1 MNETPLMR
9 EIRLAA
15 PAHVRLFRNNVGAF
29 EWDLGKWLHYGL
41 CKGSSDLIG
50 WTQQDGKAIFT
61 AVETKGKR
69 GRLTQDQ
76 ENFLYQVEAAGG
88 IAIVARSV
96 DEALDGLRRG

>member
-9 EIRLAA
+9 EIRMAA
-15 PAHVRLFRNNVGAF
+15 PAHVRLLRNNVGAF
-29 EWDLGKWLHYGL
+29 EWAPGKWLRYGL
-41 CKGSSDLIG
+41 CVGSSDLIG

-88 IAIVARSV
+88 IAIVAKTV
-96 DEALDGLRRG
+96 EEALRGLCR